1 MIEKCYN
8 NLEKKGHYCFQNF
21 LSPNEILKLKKLV
34 LKNLKI
40 NKGNSFFMMDS
51 MLSQTFASN
60 NAFLKKFYDIFFSLC
75 KKENLKNYAKKKIF
89 KNLRVISKSKMHST
103 SFDFHFDA
111 HQYTMLVPILIPNNK
126 DKNLNGNLILFPNI
140 RKKTN
145 FLIINIFQ
153 KLFFQNKIIKNILKY
168 ISSKKII
175 KQDILTFKERNV
187 YIFNGYRSLHG
198 NQAVSKDQIR
208 ATLLLHFYD
217 VFSDSLLIKLN
228 RKFRELIE
236 NRNIDKNK
244 NFK

>member
-8 NLEKKGHYCFQNF
+8 NLEKNGHYCFKNF

-40 NKGNSFFMMDS
+40 NKGNSFFMMDTK
-51 MLSQTFASN
+51 LSQTFASN
-60 NAFLKKFYDIFFSLC
+60 KAFLKKFYDIFFSLS
-75 KKENLKNYAKKKIF
+75 KKENLKNYQEKKIF

-145 FLIINIFQ
+145 LLIINIVQ
-153 KLFFQNKIIKNILKY
+153 KLFFQNKIIKIILKY
-168 ISSKKII
+168 ISSKKFI
-175 KQDILTFKERNV
+175 KQDILTFNEGNV
-187 YIFNGYRSLHG
+187 YIFNGFRSLHG
-198 NQAVSKDQIR
+198 NQAVSKHQIR

-217 VFSDSLLIKLN
+217 VFNDSLLIKLN

-236 NRNIDKNK
+236 NRNIDRNK
-244 NFK
+244 NF

>member
-1 MIEKCYN
+1 MIEKCYK
-8 NLEKKGHYCFQNF
+8 NLEKKGHHCFQNF

-40 NKGNSFFMMDS
+40 NKGNSFFMMDNN
-51 MLSQTFASN
+51 LSQTFASN
-60 NAFLKKFYDIFFSLC
+60 NSFLKKFYDIFFSLC
-75 KKENLKNYAKKKIF
+75 KKDNLKDYGEKKIF

-111 HQYTMLVPILIPNNK
+111 HQYTILVPILIPNNK

-145 FLIINIFQ
+145 FLIINIVQ
-153 KLFFQNKIIKNILKY
+153 KLFFQNKIMKNILKY

-175 KQDILTFKERNV
+175 KQDILTFKVGNV

>member
-21 LSPNEILKLKKLV
+21 LSTYEILKLKKLV

-51 MLSQTFASN
+51 KLSQTFASN
-60 NAFLKKFYDIFFSLC
+60 NSFQKKFYDIFFALC
-75 KKENLKNYAKKKIF
+75 KKENLKNYAEKKIF

-111 HQYTMLVPILIPNNK
+111 HQYTMLIPILIPNNK

-140 RKKTN
+140 RKRTN

-153 KLFFQNKIIKNILKY
+153 KFFFQNKIIKHILKY
-168 ISSKKII
+168 LSSKKII
-175 KQDILTFKERNV
+175 KQNILTFKEGNV

-217 VFSDSLLIKLN
+217 VFSNSLLIKLN